1 MSEQSGSDTIL
12 IVDDEEQMRV
22 VIQRILEDEG
32 YSCLAAEDGIEAQEV
47 IRSKV
52 GALSAVLLDWTMP
65 RMTGIDLLRWMKEEP
80 RIEHIPVI
88 METAMDKPSFIKEG
102 IEAGAFYYLT
112 KPIERDVLLS
122 VVKAA
127 IDDFHFTQG
136 LLRKLQECGNPFAVL
151 EEATFRLRTLYE
163 AETLAARIANAAPD
177 PERTMVIA
185 ELINN
190 AVEHGNLGIDY
201 EEKTKL
207 VSEGKWFAEVER
219 RLALPE
225 NANKHVR
232 VHLKKEQGN
241 LFVEIEDQGPGFDFE
256 RFLTIDESRLF
267 DNHGRGIAIAGSSLD
282 VRFVRPGNKVI
293 VSISL
298 Q

>member
-1 MSEQSGSDTIL
+1 
-12 IVDDEEQMRV
+12 
-22 VIQRILEDEG
+22 
-32 YSCLAAEDGIEAQEV
+32 
-47 IRSKV
+47 
-52 GALSAVLLDWTMP
+52 
-65 RMTGIDLLRWMKEEP
+65 
-80 RIEHIPVI
+80 
-88 METAMDKPSFIKEG
+88 
-102 IEAGAFYYLT
+102 
-112 KPIERDVLLS
+112 
-122 VVKAA
+122 
-127 IDDFHFTQG
+127 
-136 LLRKLQECGNPFAVL
+136 
-151 EEATFRLRTLYE
+151 
-163 AETLAARIANAAPD
+163 
-177 PERTMVIA
+177 MVIA